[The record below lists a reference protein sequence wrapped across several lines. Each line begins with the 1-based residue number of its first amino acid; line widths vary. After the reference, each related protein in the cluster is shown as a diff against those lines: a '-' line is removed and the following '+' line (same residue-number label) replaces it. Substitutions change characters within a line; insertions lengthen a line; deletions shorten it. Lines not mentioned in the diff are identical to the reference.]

1 MPKILPSQRFVDPSA
16 KGKTLVAGVG
26 GIDSN
31 FLVQSVPCVKSH
43 DHPDIPAIMVFIE
56 YLCALEVSAV
66 QALVGVVYGWS

>member
-1 MPKILPSQRFVDPSA
+1 MPKVLPSQRFVDPAA

-43 DHPDIPAIMVFIE
+43 DHPDIPAIMVFIQ
-56 YLCALEVSAV
+56 YLCAMEVSECRSRR
-66 QALVGVVYGWS
+66 G